1 MSKLLVSI
9 LVSITTAS
17 AANAGAFIDPSD
29 YSDSAD
35 WRSVFLTM
43 GLFAEIICR
52 QHKMLIAVGV
62 TETVQ
67 PVTRWLFRIGILLLL
82 GQLASGMFGFHWNMA
97 GAGFTFLVAW
107 AALRSAQA
115 LYLSGCD
122 RSMKEG
128 DRIKQKL
135 ADQESHT

>member
-1 MSKLLVSI
+1 MKKLLLPIVACFMA
-9 LVSITTAS
+9 TS
-17 AANAGAFIDPSD
+17 AAMAGAFIDPSD
-29 YSDSAD
+29 YGEGGD
-35 WRSVFLTM
+35 WRAVVLSA
-43 GLFAEIICR
+43 GLFAEITCR

-67 PVTRWLFRIGILLLL
+67 VLGKWLFRIGLLLLL
-82 GQLASGMFGFHWNMA
+82 GQLTSRLLGFHWNMA
-97 GAGFTFLVAW
+97 GAGFTLLFAW

-122 RSMKEG
+122 RFMKEG

-135 ADQESHT
+135 ADHESNW